1 MEDGAM
7 CQQWKN
13 RLRDLT
19 KSIYGSRRSLLDTIE
34 LRESEMKVR
43 TTTTSNPWSANPL
56 ARAADSQEDDPME
69 EANPI
74 VRFRSDVYSSEEIE
88 AMRAA
93 YTEQHDFPVALRA
106 PTSVEMMIT
115 QGLLEGNILAQGLP
129 QFLKRTCENDMLR
142 AIQNTIYAQVEGE
155 LSFQLP
161 MEFPVYPDFQTRERL
176 VGAILQGAKRG
187 DMDQA
192 KLTQMLGE
200 TKQV

>member
-1 MEDGAM
+1 M

-74 VRFRSDVYSSEEIE
+74 
-88 AMRAA
+88 
-93 YTEQHDFPVALRA
+93 
-106 PTSVEMMIT
+106 
-115 QGLLEGNILAQGLP
+115 
-129 QFLKRTCENDMLR
+129 NDMLR